1 MLEELS
7 VVVVIAS
14 VALLVVEAWLS
25 KVVNEL
31 VGVVVTSLIVVDG
44 VRDSVEE
51 DVKEVVEE
59 LSEFGIVSG
68 STTLVMLLSIDVG
81 VSEVLWKVLGAI
93 VDGSP

>member
-14 VALLVVEAWLS
+14 VALLVVEAWHS

-31 VGVVVTSLIVVDG
+31 VGVVVTSLFVVDG